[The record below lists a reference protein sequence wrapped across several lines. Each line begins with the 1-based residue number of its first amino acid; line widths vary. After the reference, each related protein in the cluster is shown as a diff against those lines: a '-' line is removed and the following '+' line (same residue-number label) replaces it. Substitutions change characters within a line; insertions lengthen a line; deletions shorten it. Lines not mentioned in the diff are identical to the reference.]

1 MAITVSDISALV
13 ARFGN
18 EIVHEQS
25 NQAAP
30 LRQHFKEHKEGGR
43 VGIVNPKEGEVSSVG
58 WLADSGTLPEKRNV
72 TPVQFTYLPKFL
84 YGKLGIPRGA
94 ATLAT
99 GEGEGINLVKEELE
113 SLGASLGRQLER
125 AILGSTIETLTAAT
139 EAELDAAISL
149 GGQSTMTTSNP
160 EAYRVGM
167 IVERRSSGA
176 GALEELMRVAKVEY
190 SPGSATATITFDRSS
205 GITQTNAGNLTQT
218 GYGYAST
225 AGTASA
231 TGDVLYP
238 LGGYDDACVSLYD
251 VANGT
256 CYGTDAAVPGWTG
269 NYKDISGSLTRGDM
283 RDMSTTIK
291 RRAGKGWDKIFMNSL
306 NLQRY
311 EEFMLDARRFVT
323 GKMDA
328 VGGVKSEFEGKDI
341 VVSEN
346 VASSKIHFVSTDDA
360 KIHCFKDFVDDM
372 DGGPA
377 PASASGL
384 AHAQVD
390 ASTFDYFHERWGA
403 FNLRVTKRNAH
414 GLIDGI
420 TG

>member
-58 WLADSGTLPEKRNV
+58 WLADSGTLPDKRNV

-139 EAELDAAISL
+139 EAELDAAISA

-176 GALEELMRVAKVEY
+176 GVLEELMRVAKVEY
-190 SPGSATATITFDRSS
+190 SAGSATATVTFDRSS
-205 GITQTNAGNLTQT
+205 GITQTNAGNLAQT

-225 AGTASA
+225 VRHGF
-231 TGDVLYP
+231 GH
-238 LGGYDDACVSLYD
+238 
-251 VANGT
+251 
-256 CYGTDAAVPGWTG
+256 
-269 NYKDISGSLTRGDM
+269 R
-283 RDMSTTIK
+283 
-291 RRAGKGWDKIFMNSL
+291 RRALPARWVRRRLRQPLRRGQRHLLRHRRCGARLDRK
-306 NLQRY
+306 LQGH
-311 EEFMLDARRFVT
+311 L
-323 GKMDA
+323 
-328 VGGVKSEFEGKDI
+328 
-341 VVSEN
+341 
-346 VASSKIHFVSTDDA
+346 
-360 KIHCFKDFVDDM
+360 
-372 DGGPA
+372 
-377 PASASGL
+377 GL
-384 AHAQVD
+384 ADPWRHA
-390 ASTFDYFHERWGA
+390 
-403 FNLRVTKRNAH
+403 
-414 GLIDGI
+414 
-420 TG
+420 